1 MNQYHS
7 SKSKNFYCIGL
18 SYKKA
23 DATMRGLFSLSA
35 ENKELLL
42 NKAKTENITDELLV
56 ISTCNRTEL
65 YGYAEHPFQLI
76 QLLCEFS
83 NGSVDHFQKVGYVV
97 KNRDA
102 VKHLFE
108 VGTGLDSQILGDFEI
123 IGQLKQS
130 FALSRKKELANAFL
144 ERLLNSVVNA
154 SKRIKNE
161 TILSA
166 GAASVSFAAVQYI
179 LRNVPDIS
187 KKNILLF
194 GLGKIGRNTCENLI
208 KHTQNESIV
217 LINRTREK
225 AEQVGGKFNLVVKN
239 YEDLASEVANA
250 DVLIVATGAP
260 KPTIDKDILP
270 KGKSLL
276 ILDLSIPK
284 NVNENVAELSDVT
297 LIHMDALSKMT
308 DEALERRKEAIPDA
322 LRIIEE
328 VKEEFFLWLDNRK
341 FAPTIKALK
350 SKLENLKM
358 AELDFQRKKI
368 QNFNEQ
374 QAEIISNRIIQKI
387 TTQFVNHLKESESTE
402 ESINWMQQVF
412 QLEIVEN

>member
-1 MNQYHS
+1 MNHS
-7 SKSKNFYCIGL
+7 LSKNKSFYCIGL

-23 DATMRGLFSLSA
+23 DATMRGAFSLSA
-35 ENKELLL
+35 QNKELLL
-42 NKAKTENITDELLV
+42 DKAQNEGIEELMV

-65 YGYAEHPFQLI
+65 YGYAQHPFQLI

-83 NGSVDHFQKVGYVV
+83 NGSIDVFQNIGFVL

-102 VKHLFE
+102 IQHIFE

-130 FALSRKKELANAFL
+130 FQHSRQKGLANAFL
-144 ERLLNSVVNA
+144 ERLINSVINA
-154 SKRIKNE
+154 SKRVKNE
-161 TILSA
+161 TALST

-179 LRNVPDIS
+179 LQNVPDVS
-187 KKNILLF
+187 DKNILLF
-194 GLGKIGRNTCENLI
+194 GIGKIGRNTCENLI
-208 KHTQNESIV
+208 KHTQNDHIV
-217 LINRTREK
+217 LINRTKEK
-225 AEQVGGKFNLVVKN
+225 AQQVAGKFNLVVKDCD
-239 YEDLASEVANA
+239 DLADEIAKS
-250 DVLIVATGAP
+250 DVLVVATGASQ
-260 KPTIDKDILP
+260 PTIYKELIPNDK
-270 KGKSLL
+270 KLL

-284 NVNENVAELSDVT
+284 NVNENVKERSGVNLV
-297 LIHMDALSKMT
+297 HMDALSKLT
-308 DEALERRKEAIPDA
+308 DETLERRKEAIPGA

-328 VKEEFFLWLDNRK
+328 VKEDFFQWLNNRK

-350 SKLENLKM
+350 SKLESLKV

-368 QNFNEQ
+368 ENFNEQ

-387 TTQFVNHLKESESTE
+387 TTQFVNHLKDSQTSE

-412 QLEIVEN
+412 QLQVVEN

>member
-1 MNQYHS
+1 MNQYHL
-7 SKSKNFYCIGL
+7 SKNRSFYCIGL

-35 ENKELLL
+35 DNKQLLL
-42 NKAKTENITDELLV
+42 DKAKLKNIDELLV

-83 NGSVDHFQKVGYVV
+83 NGSVDDFQRIGYVF

-102 VKHLFE
+102 VNHLFQ

-130 FALSRKKELANAFL
+130 FGLSREKGVANAFL

-161 TILSA
+161 TSLSA

-179 LRNVPDIS
+179 LQNVPNIS
-187 KKNILLF
+187 SKNILLF

-208 KHTQNESIV
+208 KHTRNEHIV
-217 LINRTREK
+217 LINRTKEK
-225 AEQVGGKFNLVVKN
+225 AEKVAGKFNLLVKD
-239 YEDLASEVANA
+239 YQDLETEIARA
-250 DVLIVATGAP
+250 DVLVVATGALQ
-260 KPTIDKDILP
+260 PTVNKQLIPENKEI
-270 KGKSLL
+270 L
-276 ILDLSIPK
+276 ILDLSVPK
-284 NVNENVAELSDVT
+284 NVDENVKDRLGVD
-297 LIHMDALSKMT
+297 LIHMDVLSKLT
-308 DEALERRKEAIPDA
+308 DETLERRKEAVPQA
-322 LRIIEE
+322 LQIIEE
-328 VKEEFFLWLDNRK
+328 VKNEFFEWLDNRR

-350 SKLENLKM
+350 TKLENLKL

-368 QNFNEQ
+368 ENFNEQ

-387 TTQFVNHLKESESTE
+387 TTQFVNHLKETQSSE

-412 QLEIVEN
+412 QLEVVE

>member
-1 MNQYHS
+1 MNHYHL
-7 SKSKNFYCIGL
+7 SKNKSFYCIGL

-35 ENKELLL
+35 ENKGLLL
-42 NKAKTENITDELLV
+42 DRARLQHIDELLV

-83 NGSVDHFQKVGYVV
+83 NGSIDDFQRVGYVF

-102 VKHLFE
+102 VNHLFQ

-130 FALSRKKELANAFL
+130 FALSREKEVANAFL
-144 ERLLNSVVNA
+144 ERLINSVVNA

-161 TILSA
+161 TSLSA

-179 LRNVPDIS
+179 LQNVPEVS
-187 KKNILLF
+187 SKNILLF

-208 KHTQNESIV
+208 KHTRNEHIV
-217 LINRTREK
+217 LINRTKEK
-225 AEQVGGKFNLVVKN
+225 AEKVAGKFNLLVKDFQ
-239 YEDLASEVANA
+239 DLETEIARA
-250 DVLIVATGAP
+250 DVLIVATGALQ
-260 KPTIDKDILP
+260 PTVNKQLIPENKKI
-270 KGKSLL
+270 L

-284 NVNENVAELSDVT
+284 NVDENVKDHLGVN
-297 LIHMDALSKMT
+297 LIHMDVLSRLT
-308 DEALERRKEAIPDA
+308 DETIERRKEAVPDA
-322 LRIIEE
+322 LQIIEE
-328 VKEEFFLWLDNRK
+328 VKNEFFEWLDNRK

-350 SKLENLKM
+350 TKLEHLKL

-368 QNFNEQ
+368 ENFNEQ

-387 TTQFVNHLKESESTE
+387 TTQFVNHLKETQSSE
-402 ESINWMQQVF
+402 ESISWMQQVF
-412 QLEIVEN
+412 QLEVVE